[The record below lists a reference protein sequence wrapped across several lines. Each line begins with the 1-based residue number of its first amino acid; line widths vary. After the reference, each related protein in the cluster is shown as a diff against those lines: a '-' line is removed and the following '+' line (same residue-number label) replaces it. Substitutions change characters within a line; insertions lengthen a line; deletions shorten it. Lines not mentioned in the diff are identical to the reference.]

1 MQYVMACGPERDNR
15 LHLGP
20 VKTMAAFFARNYGRA
35 ALVATPFLSIGAALA
50 VKDPHG
56 FDQAAASWAVT
67 IPMLGSI
74 PLVNAIS
81 KRLNGALGVDEMLGE
96 SFITSRIKFYDR
108 RANRFRA
115 SGDDERA
122 DKAQA
127 KADKLRN
134 TEFPAFSRLDADKRG
149 SMNRRN
155 ANHDP
160 QLPAPKAM

>member
-20 VKTMAAFFARNYGRA
+20 VKTLAAFVARNYGRA
-35 ALVATPFLSIGAALA
+35 TLAATPILSLGAALSL
-50 VKDPHG
+50 KDPHG

-74 PLVNAIS
+74 PLVNAVS
-81 KRLNGALGVDEMLGE
+81 KRLTGALGVDEMLGE

-115 SGDDERA
+115 NGDNERA

-127 KADKLRN
+127 KADKLRH
-134 TEFPAFSRLDADKRG
+134 TEFPAFSQLDREQRGGMNKREP
-149 SMNRRN
+149 
-155 ANHDP
+155 AFDD
-160 QLPAPKAM
+160 QLPSLKPI